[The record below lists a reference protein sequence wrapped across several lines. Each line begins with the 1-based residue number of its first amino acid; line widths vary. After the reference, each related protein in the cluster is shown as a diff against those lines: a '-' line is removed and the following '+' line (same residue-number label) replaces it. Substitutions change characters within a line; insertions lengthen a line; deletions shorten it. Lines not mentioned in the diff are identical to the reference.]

1 MLTYAASQYV
11 SLQAAVAVLLFTG
24 VSNSLYRL
32 VGLFKCVSGSLKEA
46 VGETQQQRLPAAAAL
61 VPLKGHMQHMLL
73 KRQ

>member
-1 MLTYAASQYV
+1 MLTYADVTYAASQCV
-11 SLQAAVAVLLFTG
+11 SLQAVVLLFTG

-61 VPLKGHMQHMLL
+61 VPL
-73 KRQ
+73 